1 MKSISIMSGVLSS
14 DSGAPLFS
22 DAFPELVNPD
32 NRKFVDYFKGGT
44 GGGIAGRILP
54 GTDKV
59 WAGNYVNVHDGY
71 AQGGASATDLISG
84 RAVVNIGEE
93 AVNGEWGVCVNVA
106 NLTDNVAGGLVFR
119 DSTESG
125 GIGFAATISPVSQ
138 VVALRRRNGSSYSTL
153 LTVPAVIPV
162 GDFNLRVVASG
173 SSIKVYTEKGLVI
186 NYTTTDL
193 GAGFNRAGIICYG
206 SLKVTDFMGG

>member
-14 DSGAPLFS
+14 ESGAPLFS

-106 NLTDNVAGGLVFR
+106 NLTDNVAGGL
-119 DSTESG
+119 
-125 GIGFAATISPVSQ
+125 
-138 VVALRRRNGSSYSTL
+138 
-153 LTVPAVIPV
+153 
-162 GDFNLRVVASG
+162 
-173 SSIKVYTEKGLVI
+173 
-186 NYTTTDL
+186 
-193 GAGFNRAGIICYG
+193 
-206 SLKVTDFMGG
+206 